1 MQSKKTN
8 ARYVVWV
15 TLLLSPIA
23 GRQLAP
29 SKVLAD
35 GLSRFERQ
43 AMGEW
48 KETGGTI
55 SQLDPKGTAILLAKA
70 PQQGRYSVSVRVR
83 VPAKTVNQEAGLL
96 LHFSDPDNFLS
107 FSLKYKKSGLFASL
121 RIARKKPGISFVAD
135 QAPFSSSIGEWVDLR
150 AEVDG
155 ANVYGYVNNQPSV
168 AFSFQGTPPPY
179 NSHGKTWDPDPEKG
193 RIGLFTVDAEAE
205 YAEFRIGSFNPPRD
219 LATPLRGMYDERGK
233 LLPRRSYSETMKLFT
248 DWFVHSEKVVNTE
261 KAPKPLQNLPPFLL
275 TNFVS
280 TDDNLWDVGGE
291 FAFNHAL
298 VMTGAVQYFIHSGDR
313 RYLDVAKRTAD
324 WDIEHST
331 PATWAIP
338 HLAASFVKFKPDG
351 SWEGMEW
358 GYEPDK
364 SAYVGYAL
372 LKLHVASGE
381 NKYLDAALRIA
392 STLSKLQGSEGNW
405 PFRVN
410 ARTGE
415 VKHSY
420 TCSQLWYVWF
430 FERLSEVTGDQSYLK
445 QSVLAFQWL
454 LKNPVR
460 TNDWLGLYGDV
471 ASGARSFDQWVALET
486 AITLLDRREQNPEYV
501 AFAKSI
507 FDWVNR
513 MLVVDYGF
521 FPTVPGLVEQ
531 SHYRVVLT
539 HHQLRLAEI
548 YAKLFEVTR
557 KTEYKELAIEIAN
570 SVTWNAMSDGKI
582 RQGFWTHAQAVPLIL
597 SFNDQFARIMSCIP
611 ETAPKQ
617 ESHLLQ
623 TTSLVRNVQYESGQI
638 TYSTVARSYDY
649 LTVASAPK
657 SIRAGRRTLTLEN
670 DARLKPDAWSYDRVT
685 GLLRINH
692 SDPDVAV
699 ILK

>member
-1 MQSKKTN
+1 MKTN
-8 ARYVVWV
+8 IRSAVLV
-15 TLLLSPIA
+15 TLLLSPTIGRRIA
-23 GRQLAP
+23 P
-29 SKVLAD
+29 DSVLAD

-48 KETGGTI
+48 KETGGSI
-55 SQLDPKGTAILLAKA
+55 SQLDPKGTAILLAKD
-70 PQQGRYSVSVRVR
+70 PEQGRYSVSVRVR
-83 VPAKTVNQEAGLL
+83 VPGIAASQETGLL

-107 FSLKYKKSGLFASL
+107 FSLKHKKSGPFASL

-135 QAPFSSSIGEWVDLR
+135 QVPLSSPLGEWVDLR

-155 ANVYGYVNNQPSV
+155 ADVYGYVDNKPSV

-193 RIGLFTVDAEAE
+193 RIGLITIDAEAE
-205 YAEFRIGSFNPPRD
+205 YAGFQIGSFRPPRD
-219 LATPLRGMYDERGK
+219 LASPLRGLYDERRK

-248 DWFVHSEKVVNTE
+248 DWFVHSEKVVNTG

-280 TDDNLWDVGGE
+280 TDDTLWDVGGE

-298 VMTGAVQYFIHSGDR
+298 IMTGAIQYFVHSGDR
-313 RYLDVAKRTAD
+313 SYLDVAKRTAD
-324 WDIEHST
+324 WGIEHST
-331 PATWAIP
+331 PTTWAIP

-372 LKLHVASGE
+372 LKLHAASGE
-381 NKYLDAALRIA
+381 RKYLDAALRIA
-392 STLSKLQGSEGNW
+392 STLAKLQGSEGNW

-430 FERLSEVTGDQSYLK
+430 FERLTEVTGDESYLK
-445 QSVLAFQWL
+445 QSVAAFQWL

-460 TNDWLGLYGDV
+460 TNDWLGLYGDI

-486 AITLLDRREQNPEYV
+486 AITLLDRRDQNAEYE
-501 AFAKSI
+501 ALAKSV

-513 MLVVDYGF
+513 TLVVDYGF

-531 SHYRVVLT
+531 SQYRVVLT

-548 YAKLFEVTR
+548 HAKLFEVTR

-611 ETAPKQ
+611 ETASKQ

-623 TTSLVRNVQYESGQI
+623 ATGLVKDVRYQPKQI
-638 TYSTVARSYDY
+638 AYSTVGRSYDH
-649 LTVASAPK
+649 LIVASAPK
-657 SIRAGRRTLTLEN
+657 SIRAGGRTLTAEN
-670 DARLKPDAWSYDRVT
+670 DARLKPETWSYDRVT
-685 GLLRINH
+685 GLLKINH
-692 SDPDVAV
+692 SDPNVTV
-699 ILK
+699 ILD